1 MLSAAD
7 GKKNVLDAVLL
18 GKSDGMRSSECEANR
33 SRRQAAPATAL
44 SWSRHRQKVSCI
56 RVHLQP
62 LRRSLR
68 LNRASLVFRS
78 QRGKLHHRKSCPQVR
93 TRNFRTPNFDA
104 VRLANPSQLQFRY
117 KLDGYD
123 RAWTTS
129 LLREARYQNLPP
141 GTYRFFIAARDE
153 GHDWGNPS
161 NKSLWF
167 SARSFINSLVLFRDL
182 P

>member
-1 MLSAAD
+1 MLRAAD

-18 GKSDGMRSSECEANR
+18 GKSDGMRSSECGGQSQPPA
-33 SRRQAAPATAL
+33 SRTSDGALWFATAKGFVHTSPSATAAPLPTLEPHVTGFQIGSVEAPPTE
-44 SWSRHRQKVSCI
+44 KV
-56 RVHLQP
+56 VL
-62 LRRSLR
+62 
-68 LNRASLVFRS
+68 
-78 QRGKLHHRKSCPQVR
+78 KSGLA
-93 TRNFRTPNFDA
+93 NFRLYFDA

-153 GHDWGNPS
+153 GLLALERAEGLRQARGLPH
-161 NKSLWF
+161 
-167 SARSFINSLVLFRDL
+167 SAIPGR
-182 P
+182 